1 MAPPNDEA
9 RHLHR
14 LYEAGLKDVDWLGIV
29 RDSRLVTALRPMW
42 SRGGG
47 FVPLHYVV
55 VSKECVVEVLA
66 ENVDAFRI
74 TGTPRE
80 AAPGSLSS

>member
-1 MAPPNDEA
+1 
-9 RHLHR
+9 
-14 LYEAGLKDVDWLGIV
+14 
-29 RDSRLVTALRPMW
+29 MW
-42 SRGGG
+42 SPAVG

-74 TGTPRE
+74 GGSPRE
-80 AAPGSLSS
+80 AAPSSLSP